1 MFYKITSLVALDDYI
16 LLIGFSNGEFK
27 KFDLKPLMKKYSPFK
42 DLETIPNLYKQ
53 VKIDIGGYGIV
64 WNDYLDLDG
73 TGLYEKC
80 EECEPVFNYELLK
93 TEFISE
99 LIKTRKE
106 LNLSQKQLE
115 VLSNVSQPIIARIER
130 FQVDP
135 QLSTIIKMLEAMG
148 KKLVIEDIKKS

>member
-1 MFYKITSLVALDDYI
+1 MENTRFIEY
-16 LLIGFSNGEFK
+16 
-27 KFDLKPLMKKYSPFK
+27 PPFK

-73 TGLYEKC
+73 TGLYEKG

-135 QLSTIIKMLEAMG
+135 QLSTVIKMLEAMG

>member
-1 MFYKITSLVALDDYI
+1 MYYKITSLVALDDYI
-16 LLIGFSNGEFK
+16 LLLGFSNGEYK
-27 KFDLKPLMKKYSPFK
+27 KFDLKPLMKKYPVFK

-64 WNDYLDLDG
+64 WNNYLDLDG
-73 TGLYEKC
+73 TGLYENGEK
-80 EECEPVFNYELLK
+80 CEPVFNYELLK

-135 QLSTIIKMLEAMG
+135 QLSTIIKILEAMG